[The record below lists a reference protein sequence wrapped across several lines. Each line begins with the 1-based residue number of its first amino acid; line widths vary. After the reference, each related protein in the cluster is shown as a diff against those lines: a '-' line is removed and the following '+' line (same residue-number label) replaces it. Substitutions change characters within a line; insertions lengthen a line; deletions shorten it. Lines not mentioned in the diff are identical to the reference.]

1 MTPKRHEQVTDA
13 NDAIRQY
20 YEEETPLESEGS
32 RDGSEPVST
41 AAEMAGKPD
50 RPDEETSRLSGG
62 DVDASAQGV
71 DTGTEAAGGSNP
83 LPDQDVVDEIGKAAG
98 VTYQD
103 NEPLK
108 FGDKAAERD
117 QNRWE
122 LNPASSEDYQERR
135 SDELDR
141 SEAQPKPPS
150 SSSRRKP
157 AAGSQRTRRK
167 SSTTKPR

>member
-1 MTPKRHEQVTDA
+1 MTPKRQEQVTDA
-13 NDAIRQY
+13 NEAIRRY
-20 YEEETPLESEGS
+20 YEEGTPLESEGS
-32 RDGSEPVST
+32 RDGTEPVFT
-41 AAEMAGKPD
+41 AAEMTGKLNS
-50 RPDEETSRLSGG
+50 PDEETTRLSGG
-62 DVDASAQGV
+62 DADASAQGV

-83 LPDQDVVDEIGKAAG
+83 LPDQDVVDEIGRAAG

-141 SEAQPKPPS
+141 SEARPEPPS
-150 SSSRRKP
+150 SSSRSEP
-157 AAGSQRTRRK
+157 SAGSKRTKRK
-167 SSTTKPR
+167 SSTT